1 MKRTLKF
8 VVLGA
13 LGVLGVMTAGAVV
26 AAAGSGVAYANQ
38 PHHRPG
44 ERPVE

>member
-1 MKRTLKF
+1 MKRTLKYIT
-8 VVLGA
+8 LGA

-44 ERPVE
+44 ERPDE

>member
-1 MKRTLKF
+1 MKRVLKF
-8 VVLGA
+8 VTLGA
-13 LGVLGVMTAGAVV
+13 LGVLGVMTAGAAV
-26 AAAGSGVAYANQ
+26 AAAGSGVAYTNQ